1 MPSDATLPPADDTDS
16 QQRESEPIALKPFTG
31 EALEMLE
38 VDLRTPWIA
47 AVCAWVF
54 PGAGHFY
61 QRRYVKGCI
70 FMVCILA
77 TYFAGLIMS
86 EGHAVY
92 ASWGPEEKRWQYFM
106 QVGVGLPALPA
117 IVQSRRARSEE
128 FLEAVRQADD
138 NDDGEVTGDELI
150 TLFERNDLNQQQ
162 DSRSLARYRPAD
174 LLARWDKN
182 SNGVLEMD
190 ELADSKPWLNGWMAP
205 PSNADQLAD
214 WHYKYGALFDMGT
227 LYTLIAGLLNVLVVF
242 DAQAGPLIL
251 SREEDYEKKKFIQT
265 RMKFKKG

>member
-1 MPSDATLPPADDTDS
+1 MPSDAKLPPADDADS
-16 QQRESEPIALKPFTG
+16 QDRESEPIALKPFTG
-31 EALEMLE
+31 ESLQ

-77 TYFAGLIMS
+77 TYFAGLIMGG
-86 EGHAVY
+86 GHVVY

-128 FLEAVRQADD
+128 FLDAVRQADD
-138 NDDGEVTGDELI
+138 NADGEVTGDELI

-182 SNGVLEMD
+182 SDGVLEMD
-190 ELADSKPWLNGWMAP
+190 ELNGSKPWLNGWMAP

-227 LYTLIAGLLNVLVVF
+227 LYTLIAGLLNVLAIF